1 VIPPE
6 LLGRTLMRHTDW
18 NWIEYRT
25 KKENYLKEY
34 RREKMSAILEIII
47 IYGMRGGIS
56 NDQLSKEAYLD
67 PKNLRPYI
75 KELIKEGLAKKDKGL
90 RGKYFPTEEAY
101 KDQLLNAYLFG
112 NNFRRNIL
120 TKDIIITTDRKV
132 EYTIP
137 FPSHCIDFTIYR
149 RYFEPK
155 FDESSEL
162 ERSLF
167 EFSNKIG
174 GFITYFL
181 IQIMDAN
188 STKLTSNRST
198 DYLVEEM
205 FRKAVLTII
214 PYAMSVFKDSV
225 YKSISKYHITY
236 EDKIKYLEKKPRY
249 IFEKDI
255 TKELRQSFVHIY
267 PLMSYEFEK
276 IDERLSNELASFK
289 EHLKYMHKRWKEQE
303 VCKHD
308 YNLPVMTIH
317 GYCGKQCNKCHCIAR
332 VKDSVCTILSEF
344 EKLLNDGYKIEK
356 IRPSE
361 FNTAAKI
368 NSLEVILISYQ
379 GEKKSIK
386 GVGEEA
392 HTLRQFIRSSQ
403 NSSIAYQVK

>member
-1 VIPPE
+1 
-6 LLGRTLMRHTDW
+6 MRHKDW
-18 NWIEYRT
+18 NRIEYRR
-25 KKENYLKEY
+25 KKENYLEEY
-34 RREKMSAILEIII
+34 REEKKNAILEIII
-47 IYGMRGGIS
+47 IYGMKGGIS
-56 NDQLSKEAYLD
+56 HDQLSKEIGLD
-67 PKNLRPYI
+67 QKNLRPYV
-75 KELIKEGLAKKDKGL
+75 KELIKEGLVKKDKGL

-120 TKDIIITTDRKV
+120 TKDLIITTGRKV
-132 EYTIP
+132 EYVVP
-137 FPSHCIDFTIYR
+137 FPSYCRDFTIYR

-162 ERSLF
+162 EHSLF

-174 GFITYFL
+174 GFITYLL
-181 IQIMDAN
+181 IQIMDTN
-188 STKLTSNRST
+188 RIKLTSRRST
-198 DYLVEEM
+198 DFLLEEM
-205 FRKAVLTII
+205 VRKALLTII

-225 YKSISKYHITY
+225 YKSVGKYPLTH
-236 EDKIKYLEKKPRY
+236 EDKIKYLVKRPRY
-249 IFEKDI
+249 VFEKDI
-255 TKELRQSFVHIY
+255 TKELRRSFVHIY

-276 IDERLSNELASFK
+276 IDKRLSNELASFK
-289 EHLKYMHKRWKEQE
+289 KHLKYMHKKWKEQE
-303 VCKHD
+303 VCKHE
-308 YNLPVMTIH
+308 YNLPVMTIR
-317 GYCGKQCNKCHCIAR
+317 GYCGKQCNKCHYIAR

-344 EKLLNDGYKIEK
+344 EELLDDGYKIEK

-392 HTLRQFIRSSQ
+392 HALRQFIGSLQ
-403 NSSIAYQVK
+403 NSSISG

>member
-1 VIPPE
+1 
-6 LLGRTLMRHTDW
+6 MRQTDW
-18 NWIEYRT
+18 NRIEYRR
-25 KKENYLKEY
+25 KKENYLDEY
-34 RREKMSAILEIII
+34 RLVKKNTILEIIR

-56 NDQLSKEAYLD
+56 HDQLSKEVDLD

-75 KELIKEGLAKKDKGL
+75 KELIKEGLIKKDKGL

-120 TKDIIITTDRKV
+120 RKDLVITTDRKV
-132 EYTIP
+132 EYIIP
-137 FPSHCIDFTIYR
+137 FPSHCRDFTIYR

-162 ERSLF
+162 EHSMF

-181 IQIMDAN
+181 IQIMDVN
-188 STKLTSNRST
+188 RIKLTSNRST
-198 DYLVEEM
+198 DFLLEEM
-205 FRKAVLTII
+205 TRKAVSTII

-225 YKSISKYHITY
+225 YKSVGEYPLAY
-236 EDKIKYLEKKPRY
+236 EDKIKYLEKRPRY

-255 TKELRQSFVHIY
+255 IKELRRSFVHIY

-276 IDERLSNELASFK
+276 IDKRLSDELASFK
-289 EHLKYMHKRWKEQE
+289 KHLKYMHMKWKEQE
-303 VCKHD
+303 VCKHE
-308 YNLPVMTIH
+308 YNVPVMTIH
-317 GYCGKQCNKCHCIAR
+317 GYCGKQCNKCHYFAR
-332 VKDSVCTILSEF
+332 VKDSVCKILSEF
-344 EKLLNDGYKIEK
+344 EELLDDGYKIEK

-361 FNTAAKI
+361 FNTAAKL
-368 NSLEVILISYQ
+368 NSLEVTLISYQ

-386 GVGEEA
+386 GIGEEA
-392 HTLRQFIRSSQ
+392 LALRQFIRS
-403 NSSIAYQVK
+403 AK